1 MPVRIM
7 QELSC
12 NASHRSSWALLHT
25 LADVGSHS
33 QAPAAGSFLSW
44 WITGGQPTSVKNWL
58 PSLLAGIMD
67 QLAAELGFSYTVIAA
82 DIDEKALGAG
92 AATPS
97 VLVMLLAR
105 AKAAAIQGRLETH
118 ALSSP
123 VDSASPATAP
133 LAREMVESRPGSDAS
148 ASTEQ
153 TQEPEPGAA
162 ATTEVQP
169 AEASTRLCPMP
180 VQSSLPALCTDRA

>member
-1 MPVRIM
+1 M
-7 QELSC
+7 
-12 NASHRSSWALLHT
+12 
-25 LADVGSHS
+25 
-33 QAPAAGSFLSW
+33 
-44 WITGGQPTSVKNWL
+44 SVKKWL

-92 AATPS
+92 AASPS

-105 AKAAAIQGRLETH
+105 AKAAAIQSRLETR

-133 LAREMVESRPGSDAS
+133 LAPEMVESRPCSAAS

-162 ATTEVQP
+162 ATIEVQP
-169 AEASTRLCPMP
+169 AEASTRLCPLP
-180 VQSSLPALCTDRA
+180 V